1 MQRTPVIFDARA
13 DDIDLHQLTD
23 TIVDSRW
30 LIAKIAGGI
39 FLLSLA
45 YVFLA
50 SPIYRSDALILVEK
64 KTGGIEEL
72 SSLLTGEI
80 PAEAE
85 MEILRSRSVIN
96 ATVERLG
103 LDIVINPKY
112 FPIIGRLIADRYDD
126 PETTAKPWLGMTSYA
141 WGGER
146 LQIGRLDVPP
156 DLEEEKLT
164 LVAGE
169 ADAFELRDPDDKV
182 IATGVVNQPAPIA
195 YSRNSNPKATP
206 FSMYVTELFARPGT
220 EFRLTKLRRNT
231 VVTELQET
239 IKIAE
244 KGQKTGILQISLE
257 GKKAGEVT
265 AIVDTMASVYLR
277 SNTERKSK
285 QAEQTLEFLDKQ
297 LPIIK
302 SNLDTAEMVLNKHR
316 ASNGS
321 INLNLEIQG
330 MLTQMAEVEKEM
342 SVLKLQRADML
353 QRFTVEHPMVIAI
366 DQKMAELN
374 KLNAGYNG
382 QVKKLPQTEQEV
394 VGLMRDV
401 KVNTDVYTLLL
412 NKSQE
417 LKVAKAGT
425 VGNAYI
431 VDRPVVPDEPIKPKK
446 PLVLAM
452 GLGVGLLLGMVTAVV
467 RKSLIGGV
475 EDVEVIERQLNVPVY
490 AVIPHSVDQ
499 AKLIEARAAMK
510 DARFP
515 MLAKSHPN
523 DAAIEGLRSL
533 RTSLQFATADAKN
546 NIIAIGGPR
555 PAIGKSFVSANFAYV
570 LAEAGK
576 TVLVIDGDMRKG
588 YLHDYFGG
596 VCSPGLSELLSGTVN
611 LTAAV
616 RRTDQPNLHFLPTGV
631 LPPNPS
637 ELLMSDRFRQLLEL
651 ASKQYDIVLIDT
663 PPIMSVTDGAIIG
676 SLAGAN
682 FMILRSGLHPIKEI
696 ERSIKHFEQSGARL
710 QGVIFNDMPVRRGL
724 YGYGKYG
731 HYLPYGHAKS
741 A

>member
-182 IATGVVNQPAPIA
+182 IANGVVSQPAPIA
-195 YSRNSNPKATP
+195 FSRNPNPKAAPYTV
-206 FSMYVTELFARPGT
+206 FVTELFARPGT
-220 EFRLTKLRRNT
+220 EFKLTKLRRNT
-231 VVTELQET
+231 VVTQLQET

-265 AIVDTMASVYLR
+265 TIVDTMASVYL
-277 SNTERKSK
+277 
-285 QAEQTLEFLDKQ
+285 TLQ
-297 LPIIK
+297 
-302 SNLDTAEMVLNKHR
+302 HR
-316 ASNGS
+316 A
-321 INLNLEIQG
+321 QV
-330 MLTQMAEVEKEM
+330 Q
-342 SVLKLQRADML
+342 
-353 QRFTVEHPMVIAI
+353 
-366 DQKMAELN
+366 
-374 KLNAGYNG
+374 AG
-382 QVKKLPQTEQEV
+382 
-394 VGLMRDV
+394 
-401 KVNTDVYTLLL
+401 
-412 NKSQE
+412 
-417 LKVAKAGT
+417 
-425 VGNAYI
+425 
-431 VDRPVVPDEPIKPKK
+431 
-446 PLVLAM
+446 
-452 GLGVGLLLGMVTAVV
+452 
-467 RKSLIGGV
+467 
-475 EDVEVIERQLNVPVY
+475 
-490 AVIPHSVDQ
+490 
-499 AKLIEARAAMK
+499 
-510 DARFP
+510 
-515 MLAKSHPN
+515 
-523 DAAIEGLRSL
+523 
-533 RTSLQFATADAKN
+533 
-546 NIIAIGGPR
+546 
-555 PAIGKSFVSANFAYV
+555 
-570 LAEAGK
+570 
-576 TVLVIDGDMRKG
+576 
-588 YLHDYFGG
+588 
-596 VCSPGLSELLSGTVN
+596 
-611 LTAAV
+611 
-616 RRTDQPNLHFLPTGV
+616 RTDPRI
-631 LPPNPS
+631 S
-637 ELLMSDRFRQLLEL
+637 RQ
-651 ASKQYDIVLIDT
+651 AIADHQVQSRHRR
-663 PPIMSVTDGAIIG
+663 DGAQQ
-676 SLAGAN
+676 AP
-682 FMILRSGLHPIKEI
+682 R
-696 ERSIKHFEQSGARL
+696 Q
-710 QGVIFNDMPVRRGL
+710 
-724 YGYGKYG
+724 
-731 HYLPYGHAKS
+731 
-741 A
+741 